1 MSFNLYIHLQP
12 IMHLLTGLGTNVH
25 VELVRRATY
34 SVFIV
39 ACQSGRN
46 IASLK
51 EEGSS
56 AVVWTTRL
64 NIFLGLK
71 IPFWLRVTIVRLES
85 KGGSTLEAREKDYGK
100 VGEEGGLDG
109 TSGKSNRVEIGT
121 ESVGI
126 VTGEE
131 KLG

>member
-1 MSFNLYIHLQP
+1 
-12 IMHLLTGLGTNVH
+12 MHLLTGLGTNVH

-71 IPFWLRVTIVRLES
+71 IPFWLRVITIRF
-85 KGGSTLEAREKDYGK
+85 GSEGRSVVEAGANDYGK
-100 VGEEGGLDG
+100 VGEEGG
-109 TSGKSNRVEIGT
+109 
-121 ESVGI
+121 
-126 VTGEE
+126 
-131 KLG
+131 